1 MSIMGCEAEVL
12 GGVLIMGW
20 PWGGRG
26 DELLW
31 DVSIRAKSEEV
42 GKGWL
47 LWDVWGE
54 GLVAKGLQYYEMST
68 ILAYMCM
75 EYVCVFVYG
84 GVSMCIMGWPG
95 GGWLPG

>member
-47 LWDVWGE
+47 
-54 GLVAKGLQYYEMST
+54 A
-68 ILAYMCM
+68 
-75 EYVCVFVYG
+75 
-84 GVSMCIMGWPG
+84 IMGCLRG
-95 GGWLPG
+95 RVSCKRSAIL

>member
-1 MSIMGCEAEVL
+1 MVIMGCLWGMGMSIMGCEHEERV
-12 GGVLIMGW
+12 GVLIMGW

-47 LWDVWGE
+47 LWDV
-54 GLVAKGLQYYEMST
+54 
-68 ILAYMCM
+68 
-75 EYVCVFVYG
+75 
-84 GVSMCIMGWPG
+84 
-95 GGWLPG
+95 

>member
-1 MSIMGCEAEVL
+1 ML

-26 DELLW
+26 ELLW

-47 LWDVWGE
+47 LWDV
-54 GLVAKGLQYYEMST
+54 
-68 ILAYMCM
+68 
-75 EYVCVFVYG
+75 
-84 GVSMCIMGWPG
+84 
-95 GGWLPG
+95 

>member
-20 PWGGRG
+20 PWGRRG

-31 DVSIRAKSEEV
+31 DVSIRAKVKKLAKDDYYGMSEV
-42 GKGWL
+42 GR
-47 LWDVWGE
+47 

-68 ILAYMCM
+68 ALAYRCM
-75 EYVCVFVYG
+75 ECV
-84 GVSMCIMGWPG
+84 W
-95 GGWLPG
+95 GGW

>member
-1 MSIMGCEAEVL
+1 MSVVGGVVSFCLLWDIKLGVDEEWLLWDVYGGWGLSIMGCEAEWL
-12 GGVLIMGW
+12 GGELIMGW

-47 LWDVWGE
+47 LWDVWG
-54 GLVAKGLQYYEMST
+54 G
-68 ILAYMCM
+68 
-75 EYVCVFVYG
+75 
-84 GVSMCIMGWPG
+84 
-95 GGWLPG
+95 